1 MTRQRQLSLPNWEI
15 KRPEKFS
22 GSLKSRTGID
32 TQLSIWHG
40 CALFCTLPRRLL
52 RLGYPLELVA
62 LDEYKIHEVL
72 LVRDMVNSDVHFPR
86 CLKSILSRKQS
97 RIWSRLG
104 GISSLACYVFN
115 QGFCLKH
122 YSEWFS
128 T

>member
-62 LDEYKIHEVL
+62 LAEYKTNEVLL
-72 LVRDMVNSDVHFPR
+72 LVRDMVNSDEHFPR
-86 CLKSILSRKQS
+86 CLRASCPESNLEFRVVWVVSVHWEVMYLTEAS
-97 RIWSRLG
+97 
-104 GISSLACYVFN
+104 A
-115 QGFCLKH
+115 
-122 YSEWFS
+122 
-128 T
+128 